1 MDNMAYLQQIAVG
14 GNNSANAKKDK
25 NGILSKIFNIWTL
38 AIGGG
43 VILLLIIIVVI
54 AGALNKVD
62 TKDQDLMTQSY
73 WASKYLNEKT
83 LSEYAGDIKNS
94 DIRNMTASLRS
105 VLNEIV
111 LNEENLL
118 LSEYGIEADDTEENE
133 LAMKELERIDGPE
146 EGTTDLITLD
156 ETLEEGRLNGILDRT
171 FLREMTLQIA
181 ILISYQSECAE
192 RTKNSSVKDFSSKAE
207 SNLQNLYDQF
217 YNFKSPTV

>member
-25 NGILSKIFNIWTL
+25 NGILSKILNVWTL

-111 LNEENLL
+111 LNEENHRKCFRYVKGHSVYASLC
-118 LSEYGIEADDTEENE
+118 SR
-133 LAMKELERIDGPE
+133 LERDY
-146 EGTTDLITLD
+146 L
-156 ETLEEGRLNGILDRT
+156 
-171 FLREMTLQIA
+171 F
-181 ILISYQSECAE
+181 
-192 RTKNSSVKDFSSKAE
+192 
-207 SNLQNLYDQF
+207 
-217 YNFKSPTV
+217 